1 MSDVFLSYSRTDRAR
16 AERLAGALQGA
27 GFDIWWDRQLSG
39 GIEFSKETEARLN
52 AAKAVV
58 VLWSASSV
66 ESNWVADEATVGRD
80 NGVLVPI
87 LVDDI
92 QPKIGFRQFQTIDFR
107 DWRGDV
113 NAAAFGELCAALRAR
128 ISGEAPAAPR
138 TRPARRPLPL
148 RRVAVAVAAIA
159 LTALIAAGLFLR
171 AGPHW
176 GGISHAG
183 RSVAVLPFDVLS
195 SDPDDGFFADGLAE
209 EILNALSV
217 VPELLVTARTSSFHF
232 KGQQKTIP
240 EIAAALG
247 VANIVEGSI
256 RRSAGNVRINVH
268 LVRAADGRQL
278 WSETYDAKLADDFV
292 TQSDIAAN
300 VAAALGVLLD
310 DKAKARMADA
320 RVGNVEAFT
329 AYQKGAK
336 LWYDAHGIGPL
347 LPGLAAANVEFD
359 KAIALEPRFAD
370 AQLMRSDLH
379 YHAFERLAL
388 GAELPPPLG
397 DLSMEEHLAQ
407 FRSEMAAASRDARTP
422 GRRAM
427 AEFAL
432 AFAADDWKGLGAK
445 MDAALASEECIYL
458 HWVARTTPLGRTDA
472 ALAFARRRNAC
483 DPYDPGAYG
492 TMAGLQ
498 IDKRDFDGAR
508 ETIERGNSALGERP
522 AYEFMDMLIAALT
535 HNESALA
542 KFKSRFGAADWKNE
556 GGFVELLYA
565 LSGDHA
571 SASVGPAREAL
582 SNSQS
587 EVEKLV
593 YAAWTGD
600 EALSR
605 RLAAEIDRE
614 PGGRFKLLAVIG
626 RCVCGAPFPI
636 DAAPRFAK
644 QIELAGVAWPPPSP
658 VDWPLKQWR

>member
-1 MSDVFLSYSRTDRAR
+1 MRD
-16 AERLAGALQGA
+16 A
-27 GFDIWWDRQLSG
+27 GFDVWWDRRLSG
-39 GIEFSKETEARLN
+39 GVEFSKETEARLN
-52 AAKAVV
+52 AAKAVI
-58 VLWSASSV
+58 VLWSATSV

-107 DWRGDV
+107 SWRGDV
-113 NAAAFGELCAALRAR
+113 NAAEFGELCAALRSR
-128 ISGEAPAAPR
+128 ISGEAPTAPR
-138 TRPARRPLPL
+138 TSPAKQPFPL
-148 RRVAVAVAAIA
+148 RRAAVVAAIA
-159 LTALIAAGLFLR
+159 LTALIAAGVFLR
-171 AGPHW
+171 AGAPPAAK
-176 GGISHAG
+176 SHAG
-183 RSVAVLPFDVLS
+183 RSVAVLPFAVLS

-232 KGQQKTIP
+232 KGQPKTIP

-247 VANIVEGSI
+247 VVNIVEGSI
-256 RRSAGNVRINVH
+256 RRSAENVRINVH

-278 WSETYDAKLADDFV
+278 WSKTYDAKLSDDFSA
-292 TQSDIAAN
+292 QSDIAAN
-300 VAAALGVLLD
+300 VAEALGVLLD
-310 DKAKARMADA
+310 DNAKARMADA

-347 LPGLAAANVEFD
+347 LPGLAAANAEFD

-370 AQLMRSDLH
+370 AELMRSDLH
-379 YHAFERLAL
+379 YHAFEVLAV
-388 GAELPPPLG
+388 GDDLPPPLG
-397 DLSMEEHLAQ
+397 DLSMAEHLAL

-432 AFAADDWKGLGAK
+432 AFVADDWRGLGEK

-458 HWVARTTPLGRTDA
+458 HWVARTTALGRTDA

-498 IDKRDFDGAR
+498 IDKRDFDGAS
-508 ETIERGNSALGERP
+508 ETIERGKSALGARP
-522 AYEFMDMLIAALT
+522 AYEFTDILIAALT
-535 HNESALA
+535 HDESALA
-542 KFKSRFGAADWKNE
+542 TIKARFAAADWEN
-556 GGFVELLYA
+556 GGAYVDLLYA
-565 LSGDHA
+565 LSGDDA
-571 SASVGPAREAL
+571 AASVDRAL
-582 SNSQS
+582 EVLSKSQS
-587 EVEKLV
+587 EIEQLI

-600 EALSR
+600 EKLSR
-605 RLAAEIDRE
+605 RLAAEIDRR
-614 PGGRFKLLAVIG
+614 PGGRFKLLAVIDG
-626 RCVCGAPFPI
+626 CVCGAPFPI
-636 DAAPRFAK
+636 DAAPRFGE
-644 QIELAGVAWPPPSP
+644 QVEQAGIAWPPPSP